1 MEEQRRKILIVDDE
15 PSILS
20 SLKLLLQQRFD
31 VSTARDGEEALG
43 VAEKESPDLILLDM
57 TLPKI
62 DGMEVMRRLKERA
75 QGVPVVMLTGGLG
88 VRTAVQAI
96 KAGADDFLNKPFDL
110 SELQRVVQAL
120 LDSGA
125 AAEQGRAK
133 GCGDFGAL
141 VGKSSPMAGVFSMV
155 DQVAGRDTTVLITG
169 ESGTGKELVAREL
182 HERSARRHAPFVALN
197 CAAFPESLIE
207 SELFG
212 HEKGAFTH
220 AVERRLGQFEVADG
234 GTLFLDEIGELSLA
248 VQVKLLRFLQE
259 QEFYRV
265 GRSKPIRVNVRVIT
279 ATNKNLEELVR
290 LKAFRQDLFYRINVI
305 NIPLPSLRERGE
317 DIMHLAE
324 HFNLALQKRYGGRSL
339 VFSDEVRDRFLA
351 YGWPGNVRE
360 LENVVESLMALCPS
374 DTVELS
380 HLPAR
385 FHGSSS
391 APSDPAAALASGLAY
406 EDAERLFETEI
417 IVRALKR
424 ANFVQTRAAELL
436 GISRRMLKYKM
447 DKLSISE
454 KGELLRP
461 GPKHEN

>member
-20 SLKLLLQQRFD
+20 SLTLLFQQRFD

-75 QGVPVVMLTGGLG
+75 QGVPIVMLTGGLG

-133 GCGDFGAL
+133 DCGDFGAL
-141 VGKSSPMAGVFSMV
+141 VGKSSAMAGVFSMV
-155 DQVAGRDTTVLITG
+155 EQVAGRDTTVLITG

-305 NIPLPSLRERGE
+305 NIPLPSLRDRGE

-324 HFNLALQKRYGGRSL
+324 HFNRALQKRYGGRTL
-339 VFSDEVRDRFLA
+339 VFSDDVKNRFLA

-360 LENVVESLMALCPS
+360 LENVVESLMALCPT
-374 DTVELS
+374 DVVELS

-385 FHGSSS
+385 FHGGSA